1 MKNKQETIL
10 KIFNAVGEIF
20 KAEGREGLNYA
31 KVAAK
36 AGVDRGLIYRYFTK
50 NIDKLL
56 EEYIIYK
63 DFWLK
68 YSEKINDEI
77 SKHTYENTR
86 ELIIDI
92 LQNHWRYFSAES
104 EAQHLI
110 LWELTGKSDLM
121 RSIHNT
127 RELKAQSVIEM
138 AESDLKQKNV
148 KFKPIAVILLS
159 GIYYANLHTL
169 NNGNIICGM
178 DVKSEQGQEDL
189 LDAIRQII
197 EWAYSAVV

>member
-1 MKNKQETIL
+1 MKNKQETIQ
-10 KIFNAVGEIF
+10 KILNAVGEIF

-31 KVAAK
+31 KVAAR

-63 DFWLK
+63 DYWLK
-68 YSEKINDEI
+68 FAEKINSEI
-77 SKHTYENTR
+77 SKHTHENSQ

-92 LQNHWRYFSAES
+92 LQNQWRYFSAET

-127 RELKAQSVIEM
+127 RELKEQTFIEM
-138 AESDLKQKNV
+138 AESDLKQNNI
-148 KFKPIAVILLS
+148 KFKPIAVLLLS
-159 GIYYANLHTL
+159 GIYYANLHAL

-178 DVKSEQGQEDL
+178 DIKSEQGQADL

-197 EWAYSAVV
+197 EWAFSAVV